1 MNHDLAAVLDY
12 LDQRFGSSDRQAFE
26 ERLAQEPQLREL
38 LEKTKTMQR
47 NLRSIFG
54 QSERLVAPSQSRR
67 RIAKFST
74 FKHTI
79 NALMLVV
86 LLLGGVYLK
95 KQLDIAPQISNEP
108 TYLALANRE
117 VSLPQPQMLLVKGI
131 DHEQNHFVRAM
142 QDDQVMWQA
151 NNVEALIMA
160 DNGDRIEL
168 SKTQAHYVLSRKT
181 SDDNPLWQQSL
192 PFEPDT
198 STVVGLYQSADQQEL
213 YLTIR
218 TAKPVNQTADLGQ
231 SVTIIPHQQVDTT
244 VYPSVSYPLGVSA
257 EQSNS
262 VADILDDAAAGLGS
276 STESPTNTLDPQL
289 GQQAQQGASPIP
301 PSGTTNEQFL
311 IIDSTSGTIK
321 TPTQPCDCRYLASN
335 QTLYPYDQAFPFTD
349 YFNYAISTDNA
360 NLLNLVTSDQNVITY
375 DLKSQKILNS
385 TKLASNQKLNDH
397 LYASQLQFD
406 LFGQNTS
413 INPDLARITDIQ
425 FSGNQ
430 QTIIVRDSNDDATTF
445 YAFDRLSGKQLWQR
459 SILDSTVSFTPNWD
473 GSEVYAVHRSKL
485 TETGSFSTL
494 YIIQATK
501 TRFIDYPQQQ
511 FEEIMMVYDF

>member
-38 LEKTKTMQR
+38 LEKTKSMQR

-67 RIAKFST
+67 RVTKFSR

-95 KQLDIAPQISNEP
+95 KQFDLAPQISNES
-108 TYLALANRE
+108 TYLALANE
-117 VSLPQPQMLLVKGI
+117 ETSLPQQQMLLLKGI

-168 SKTQAHYVLSRKT
+168 SKTQSHYVLTRRSGE
-181 SDDNPLWQQSL
+181 DNPLWQQSL
-192 PFEPDT
+192 PFEPD
-198 STVVGLYQSADQQEL
+198 SSIMLGLYQSSDQQEL
-213 YLTIR
+213 YLTAY
-218 TAKPVNQTADLGQ
+218 TEKQANQAANLVQPV
-231 SVTIIPHQQVDTT
+231 SIVPHQQFNSTSV
-244 VYPSVSYPLGVSA
+244 PSANHQL
-257 EQSNS
+257 S
-262 VADILDDAAAGLGS
+262 VGQPRSITDVLDDVAGS
-276 STESPTNTLDPQL
+276 VDPMSRPINPPNAQA
-289 GQQAQQGASPIP
+289 GQQPQQETGQVSTDVA
-301 PSGTTNEQFL
+301 TNEQFL
-311 IIDSTSGTIK
+311 IIDSTNGTIK
-321 TPTQPCDCRYLASN
+321 NPDQQCDCRYLASN

-349 YFNYAISTDNA
+349 YFNYAISAANS
-360 NLLNLVTSDQNVITY
+360 NLLSLVTSDQDVITY
-375 DLKSQKILNS
+375 DLKNQKILKTS
-385 TKLASNQKLNDH
+385 KLGSNQKLNDN
-397 LYASQLQFD
+397 LYASQLQFGR
-406 LFGQNTS
+406 FGQNTS
-413 INPDLARITDIQ
+413 MDSDLARITDIQ

-430 QTIIVRDSNDDATTF
+430 QTIIIRDSTEDKTTF

-459 SILDSTVSFTPNWD
+459 SILASTVSFTPNWD
-473 GSEVYAVHRSKL
+473 GSEVYAVHAAKP
-485 TETGSFSTL
+485 TEAGSFSTL
-494 YIIQATK
+494 YTVQATK
-501 TRFIDYPQQQ
+501 TTFIDYPQQQ
-511 FEEIMMVYDF
+511 FEEIIMVYDF

>member
-38 LEKTKTMQR
+38 LEKTKSMQR

-67 RIAKFST
+67 RVAKFSR
-74 FKHTI
+74 FKYTI

-108 TYLALANRE
+108 TYLALANE
-117 VSLPQPQMLLVKGI
+117 ETSLPQQQMLLVKGI

-168 SKTQAHYVLSRKT
+168 SKTQSHYVLSRKS
-181 SDDNPLWQQSL
+181 SDDNPTWQQSL
-192 PFEPDT
+192 PLEPD
-198 STVVGLYQSADQQEL
+198 SSIMLGLYQSSDQQEL
-213 YLTIR
+213 YLTAY
-218 TAKPVNQTADLGQ
+218 TEKQANQAANLAQPV
-231 SVTIIPHQQVDTT
+231 SIIPHQQANSSIASDPIRPFGGT
-244 VYPSVSYPLGVSA
+244 VP
-257 EQSNS
+257 NS
-262 VADILDDAAAGLGS
+262 ISDILDDAAAGLGS

-289 GQQAQQGASPIP
+289 GQSSQPLGHQTIYEPHY
-301 PSGTTNEQFL
+301 L
-311 IIDSTSGTIK
+311 IIDSTNGTIK
-321 TPTQPCDCRYLASN
+321 NPTQQCDCRYLASN
-335 QTLYPYDQAFPFTD
+335 QTLYPYDQAFPFTN
-349 YFNYAISTDNA
+349 YFNYAISQENP
-360 NLLNLVTSDQNVITY
+360 NLLNLVTSDQNVITF
-375 DLKSQKILNS
+375 DLKNQKILNS
-385 TKLASNQKLNDH
+385 TKLTSNQQLNDH
-397 LYASQLQFD
+397 LYASQLQFGMFD
-406 LFGQNTS
+406 QNTS
-413 INPDLARITDIQ
+413 INPDLARITDVQ

-430 QTIIVRDSNDDATTF
+430 QTIIIRDSTEDKTTF
-445 YAFDRLSGKQLWQR
+445 YAFDRFSGNQLWQR

-473 GSEVYAVHRSKL
+473 GSEVYAVHTSKP

-494 YIIQATK
+494 YTVQATK
-501 TRFIDYPQQQ
+501 TTFIDYPQQQ
-511 FEEIMMVYDF
+511 FEEIIMVYDF